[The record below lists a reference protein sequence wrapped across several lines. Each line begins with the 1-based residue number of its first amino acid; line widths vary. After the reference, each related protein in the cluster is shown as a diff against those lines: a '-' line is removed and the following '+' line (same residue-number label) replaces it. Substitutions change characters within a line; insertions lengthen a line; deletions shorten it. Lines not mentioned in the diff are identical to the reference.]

1 METIRTR
8 QLEQENSCLR
18 KALSVATSMLIHH
31 EPPDSRAV
39 SDEFVAIAAV
49 QSGDMSMPVMTVID
63 RAIIRVNEQK
73 GEMT

>member
-8 QLEQENSCLR
+8 QLEQENDCLR
-18 KALSVATSMLIHH
+18 KALSVATAMLIVH

-49 QSGDMSMPVMTVID
+49 QSGDMTPPVMAVID
-63 RAIIRVNEQK
+63 RALLNVDR
-73 GEMT
+73 